1 MKGNHHVDVTVITL
15 GTCILELLHKSTV

>member
-1 MKGNHHVDVTVITL
+1 MKGNHRVDITVITL